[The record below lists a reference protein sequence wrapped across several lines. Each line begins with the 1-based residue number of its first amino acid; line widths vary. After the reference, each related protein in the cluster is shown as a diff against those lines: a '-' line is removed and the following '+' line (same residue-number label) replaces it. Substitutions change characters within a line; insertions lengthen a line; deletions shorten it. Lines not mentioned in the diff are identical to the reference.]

1 MQVSRT
7 MLIGWLTLV
16 VAVLAL
22 PQFVALIPE
31 SYLPY
36 ILCAAGVIEVTL
48 RWLSG
53 GLGTLG
59 TNALSLVGIATLA
72 AGILSVP
79 ALLALIPL
87 TALPVVT
94 AISGIL
100 TLITRYLAGQSKTDP
115 AQPVNAL
122 MRVG

>member
-7 MLIGWLTLV
+7 MVIGWLTLI
-16 VAVLAL
+16 AAILAL

-36 ILCAAGVIEVTL
+36 ILCAAGVIEVVL

-53 GLGTLG
+53 GLGSLG

-72 AGILSVP
+72 AGVLSVP

-94 AISGIL
+94 GISGIL
-100 TLITRYLAGQSKTDP
+100 TLVTRYLAGQSQGDP